1 MRTHGD
7 ASLFLPV
14 LLPQHPSV
22 HTDVQHEPCGILEF
36 ASSVLIGWGAS
47 SVGRALRSQRRG
59 RGFNSRALHQ
69 TQARSFSG
77 FLGEAYRPY
86 LLPHARRSCLSFRSN
101 NQSAGRDN
109 WNCVTHLF
117 NTYSSVGEP
126 LLASGHS
133 QLPGCEPA
141 ICRLERCVRGS
152 GPHGWFH
159 ILQGKFKQDGACRH
173 LVHHP
178 FNYCPFRQTAPG
190 HIWSATLDS

>member
-69 TQARSFSG
+69 RQARSFSG
-77 FLGEAYRPY
+77 FLGEAHCSY
-86 LLPHARRSCLSFRSN
+86 LRPHARRSCLSFRSN
-101 NQSAGRDN
+101 NQSAGGDD
-109 WNCVTHLF
+109 WYCLTHLF

-126 LLASGHS
+126 LSASGHS
-133 QLPGCEPA
+133 QLKRMSPRFQLLPFQTDCSWPHMVVA
-141 ICRLERCVRGS
+141 SKLYNYVQRLIARRAEAS
-152 GPHGWFH
+152 
-159 ILQGKFKQDGACRH
+159 
-173 LVHHP
+173 
-178 FNYCPFRQTAPG
+178 
-190 HIWSATLDS
+190 